1 MNLRTG
7 PLFWIMSTMNGQG
20 QGQEAISQ
28 SLRACSPL
36 GMSGAFDDTVPVAP
50 EGLPLQILQHA
61 I

>member
-1 MNLRTG
+1 
-7 PLFWIMSTMNGQG
+7 MSTMNGQG